1 MISATSLVLDEFLT
15 LEIRDIGRHCT
26 GQGFMTAH
34 AQPKLHLCFSRCFK
48 PQATYILMGVEEWV
62 KIHPKKVNVADT

>member
-15 LEIRDIGRHCT
+15 QEIRDIGRHCT

-34 AQPKLHLCFSRCFK
+34 AQPKLHLCFFLVFQTPNHLHIDGCG
-48 PQATYILMGVEEWV
+48 GVGQD
-62 KIHPKKVNVADT
+62 PF